1 MILRLDVIANAANSG
16 LTGSMCQLYDKWIAF
31 FAVCM
36 LQSVH
41 GNAGRP
47 FPTPA
52 RADERRSLPQPA
64 DQLYMPRVKEGDAA
78 LRPHLL

>member
-52 RADERRSLPQPA
+52 RADGVEACRSRRINCIC
-64 DQLYMPRVKEGDAA
+64 RE
-78 LRPHLL
+78 